1 MTKEQNLLAGSVLK
15 KLAAFAFPL
24 LLANFLQSFYN
35 VVDMLVVGKIV
46 GETGLAAVSN
56 ASKLCYIINSI
67 CIGMTMGGAVLIAQ
81 YKGANDK
88 KGQTEIFQMLAL
100 LSLAASLL
108 ITVVSLA
115 VYRPLFQ
122 AMGIPADAYQDA
134 CDYMKIICWG
144 TVFVFGYNAVCSV
157 LKGLGD
163 SISSLYFVGIAAA
176 INILLDILLVGPLGM
191 GTAGAAYATIAAQGF
206 SFAISIFYLR
216 KHKLFFS
223 AADQKKV
230 AFQWNKLASI
240 LKVGMPTAI
249 QMVVVNTAY
258 LVVTGMLNQFGTSV
272 SAASGIGLQI
282 NTFAGMPCWAIGQA
296 VTAMIGQCI
305 GAGQIQ
311 RARKVVRIG
320 LLLNIFVTFVIVIIV
335 QLFAEQMVLLFGST
349 NPEMVN
355 NGVSYLRV
363 CCSVN
368 SLVYAA
374 MYTLDSFVIGVGAAN
389 VAMFNAV
396 LDAVIVRLP
405 LSWFFA
411 FALRMGFSGI
421 CYGQALSPILPALIG
436 FFYFKSKAWER
447 KTLIQKH

>member
-1 MTKEQNLLAGSVLK
+1 
-15 KLAAFAFPL
+15 
-24 LLANFLQSFYN
+24 
-35 VVDMLVVGKIV
+35 
-46 GETGLAAVSN
+46 
-56 ASKLCYIINSI
+56 
-67 CIGMTMGGAVLIAQ
+67 
-81 YKGANDK
+81 
-88 KGQTEIFQMLAL
+88 
-100 LSLAASLL
+100 
-108 ITVVSLA
+108 
-115 VYRPLFQ
+115 
-122 AMGIPADAYQDA
+122 
-134 CDYMKIICWG
+134 
-144 TVFVFGYNAVCSV
+144 
-157 LKGLGD
+157 
-163 SISSLYFVGIAAA
+163 
-176 INILLDILLVGPLGM
+176 
-191 GTAGAAYATIAAQGF
+191 
-206 SFAISIFYLR
+206 
-216 KHKLFFS
+216 
-223 AADQKKV
+223 
-230 AFQWNKLASI
+230 
-240 LKVGMPTAI
+240 
-249 QMVVVNTAY
+249 
-258 LVVTGMLNQFGTSV
+258 
-272 SAASGIGLQI
+272 
-282 NTFAGMPCWAIGQA
+282 
-296 VTAMIGQCI
+296 MIGQCI